1 MDLACSMSLDFLDTW
16 KVQYL
21 CMQIIFVKCV
31 QLRGKEVVV
40 ECKFD
45 GDRIQVHK
53 NGNKIHF
60 WSRQV
65 PHGSP
70 PFKIQNL
77 LHTWLLCRLLSV

>member
-1 MDLACSMSLDFLDTW
+1 MLKKPGRRYGLGKHCVVEFLGHMKRGVYMCT
-16 KVQYL
+16 QL
-21 CMQIIFVKCV
+21 IFVKCV

-53 NGNKIHF
+53 NGNNIHF
-60 WSRQV
+60 WSRHV

-70 PFKIQNL
+70 PFKI
-77 LHTWLLCRLLSV
+77 

>member
-1 MDLACSMSLDFLDTW
+1 MDLACTVLLNFLDTW
-16 KVQYL
+16 KEEYM

-53 NGNKIHF
+53 NGNNIHF
-60 WSRQV
+60 WSRHV
-65 PHGSP
+65 PHGNP
-70 PFKIQNL
+70 PFKN
-77 LHTWLLCRLLSV
+77 